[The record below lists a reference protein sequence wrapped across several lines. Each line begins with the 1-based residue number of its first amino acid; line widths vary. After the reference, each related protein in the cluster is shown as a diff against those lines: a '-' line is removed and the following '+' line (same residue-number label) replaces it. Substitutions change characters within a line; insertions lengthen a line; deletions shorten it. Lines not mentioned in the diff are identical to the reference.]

1 MKITVQLARTF
12 LDNFERRDFLD
23 NKGSIAEDKIDQIS
37 DEIDSFTSGELEY
50 FQTGLFL
57 TFIERELKRETE

>member
-12 LDNFERRDFLD
+12 LDNFEGRDFLD

-37 DEIDSFTSGELEY
+37 DEIDSFTSGELDY
-50 FQTGLFL
+50 FQTGLLL

>member
-12 LDNFERRDFLD
+12 LDNFEGRDFLD

-37 DEIDSFTSGELEY
+37 DEFDSFTSGELDY